1 MPADLHY
8 LVDAAQVGMRLD
20 AYLGAQDGM
29 PSRSACAH
37 LIAAGAVALNGET
50 CLSKKQAL
58 IEGDRLSVELPDEPE
73 AGDIIPQA
81 IPLDIRYEDDYLIVL
96 SKQRGLVCHPAH
108 GHVDGTLANALAYHC
123 GLDHL
128 GTLQGEDR
136 PGIVHRLDRDT
147 SGLMLAAK
155 DDDTQAALQNLIRT
169 RTLDR
174 RYIALV
180 HGDITLDEGTIST
193 GIARSTRDR
202 VKMAVSDDPFA
213 RQAITTFRVLE
224 RFEPMRGDDGY
235 TLVECH
241 LYTGRTH
248 QIRVHM
254 RHINH
259 PLVGDSLYGK
269 GAPGDRM
276 NLDLDRQFLH
286 SWHVRFS
293 HPVTGAPIVCADEL
307 PWDLAAALES
317 LHERS
322 LGRTPAGDAIVPQL
336 GLLEDDAAAEY
347 PPSGLTLS

>member
-1 MPADLHY
+1 MSGDVRY
-8 LVDAAQVGMRLD
+8 LVTSADAGQRLD
-20 AYLGAQDGM
+20 AFLGAQDSC
-29 PSRSACAH
+29 PSRSACAR
-37 LIAAGAVALNGET
+37 LVEAGAVAVNGEV
-50 CLSKKQAL
+50 CLSKKQAVAA
-58 IEGDRLSVELPDEPE
+58 GDRIEVELPEARE
-73 AGDIIPQA
+73 AGAVEPQA

-108 GHVDGTLANALAYHC
+108 GHNSGTLANALVYHC
-123 GLDHL
+123 GIDHL

-155 DDDTQAALQNLIRT
+155 DDDTQRALQDLIRL

-174 RYIALV
+174 RYIALC
-180 HGDITLDEGTIST
+180 HGYIAMDSGTINT

-224 RFEPMRGDDGY
+224 RFEAERGDEGY

-259 PLVGDSLYGK
+259 ALVGDPLYGK
-269 GAPGDRM
+269 GGDRA
-276 NLDLDRQFLH
+276 NLGLTRQFLH
-286 SWHVRFS
+286 SWRVRFV
-293 HPVTGAPIVCADEL
+293 HPVTGADIEERDTL
-307 PWDLAAALES
+307 PWDLAAALE
-317 LHERS
+317 EIEDRS
-322 LGRTPAGDAIVPQL
+322 MGRTEAGDEIIPQL
-336 GLLEDDAAAEY
+336 LDA
-347 PPSGLTLS
+347 

>member
-1 MPADLHY
+1 MSDVRY
-8 LVDAAQVGMRLD
+8 LVTSLDAGVRLD
-20 AYLGAQDGM
+20 QFLGNQDAC
-29 PSRSACAH
+29 PSRSACAK
-37 LIAAGAVALNGET
+37 LIESGAVDVNGET
-50 CLSKKQAL
+50 CYSKKQMVV
-58 IEGDRLSVELPDEPE
+58 EGDRIEVDLPEVRDSGALE
-73 AGDIIPQA
+73 PQA

-108 GHVDGTLANALAYHC
+108 GHESGTLANALVYHC
-123 GLDHL
+123 GIDHL

-155 DDDTQAALQNLIRT
+155 DDDTQRALQDLIRL

-174 RYIALV
+174 RYVALCHGYIAM
-180 HGDITLDEGTIST
+180 DSGTINT

-213 RQAITTFRVLE
+213 RQAITTFKVLE
-224 RFEPMRGDDGY
+224 RFEAERGDEGY

-259 PLVGDSLYGK
+259 ALVGDPLYGK
-269 GAPGDRM
+269 GSGRA
-276 NLDLDRQFLH
+276 NLGLTRQFLH
-286 SWHVRFS
+286 SWRVKFT
-293 HPVTGAPIVCADEL
+293 HPVTGRDIELHDEL
-307 PWDLAAALES
+307 PWDLAAGYDEIAD
-317 LHERS
+317 RS
-322 LGRTPAGDAIVPQL
+322 MGRTEAGDEIIPL
-336 GLLEDDAAAEY
+336 ILNE
-347 PPSGLTLS
+347 

>member
-1 MPADLHY
+1 MRDMAADLNL
-8 LVDAAQVGMRLD
+8 LVDACADGERLD
-20 AYLGAQDGM
+20 AYLGAQPSC

-37 LIAAGAVALNGET
+37 LIEAGAVAVNGGT
-50 CLSKKQAL
+50 CLSKKQA
-58 IEGDRLSVELPDEPE
+58 IAVGDRVSIELPEPVE
-73 AGDIIPQA
+73 AGPVVPQA

-108 GHVDGTLANALAYHC
+108 GHVDGTLANALVYHC

-128 GTLQGEDR
+128 GTVQGEDR

-155 DDDTQAALQNLIRT
+155 DDDTQRALQNLIRT

-180 HGDITLDEGTIST
+180 QGHIAMDEGTIST

-224 RFEPMRGDDGY
+224 RFEATRADEGY

-254 RHINH
+254 RHIAH
-259 PLVGDSLYGK
+259 PLVGDPLYGR
-269 GAPGDRM
+269 GSTRA
-276 NLDLDRQFLH
+276 NLELDRQFLH
-286 SWHVRFS
+286 SWHVAFE
-293 HPVTGAPIVCADEL
+293 HPVTGAPVVCADEL
-307 PWDLAAALES
+307 PWDLAAALDE
-317 LHERS
+317 LADRS
-322 LGRTPAGDAIVPQL
+322 LGRTDAGCVIVPRL
-336 GLLEDDAAAEY
+336 GLLDA
-347 PPSGLTLS
+347 

>member
-1 MPADLHY
+1 MSDVRY
-8 LVDAAQVGMRLD
+8 LVTSLDAGVRLD
-20 AYLGAQDGM
+20 QFLGNQDAC
-29 PSRSACAH
+29 PSRSACAK
-37 LIAAGAVALNGET
+37 LIESGAVDVNGET
-50 CLSKKQAL
+50 CYSKKQMVV
-58 IEGDRLSVELPDEPE
+58 EGDRIEVDLPEVRDPGALE
-73 AGDIIPQA
+73 PQA

-108 GHVDGTLANALAYHC
+108 GHESGTLANALVYHC
-123 GLDHL
+123 GIDHL

-155 DDDTQAALQNLIRT
+155 DDDTQRALQDLIRL

-174 RYIALV
+174 RYVALCHGYIAM
-180 HGDITLDEGTIST
+180 DSGTINT

-213 RQAITTFRVLE
+213 RQAITTFKVLE
-224 RFEPMRGDDGY
+224 RFEAERGDEGY

-259 PLVGDSLYGK
+259 ALVGDPLYGK
-269 GAPGDRM
+269 GSERA
-276 NLDLDRQFLH
+276 NLGLTRQFLH
-286 SWHVRFS
+286 SWRVKFA
-293 HPVTGAPIVCADEL
+293 HPVTGHDIELHDEL
-307 PWDLAAALES
+307 PWDLAAAYDEIAD
-317 LHERS
+317 RS
-322 LGRTPAGDAIVPQL
+322 MGRTEAGDEIIPL
-336 GLLEDDAAAEY
+336 ILNE
-347 PPSGLTLS
+347 

>member
-1 MPADLHY
+1 MAGDIHI
-8 LVDAAQVGMRLD
+8 LVSDAQAGKRLD
-20 AYLGAQDGM
+20 ALLGSLDGC

-37 LIAAGAVALNGET
+37 LIEAGAVALNGET
-50 CLSKKQAL
+50 CLSKKQ
-58 IEGDRLSVELPDEPE
+58 IVSVGDRISIELPEEEEP
-73 AGDIIPQA
+73 GVVVPQN

-108 GHVDGTLANALAYHC
+108 GHASGTLANALVYHC
-123 GLDHL
+123 GADHL

-155 DDDTQAALQNLIRT
+155 DDDTQRALQDLIRL

-174 RYIALV
+174 RYITLV
-180 HGDITLDEGTIST
+180 HGYVAHDEGTINT

-224 RFEPMRGDDGY
+224 RFDASRGDDGY
-235 TLVECH
+235 TLLECH

-259 PLVGDSLYGK
+259 PCVGDSLYGR
-269 GAPGDRM
+269 GNERADRG
-276 NLDLDRQFLH
+276 LTRQFLH
-286 SWHVRFS
+286 SWRVRFD
-293 HPVTGAPIVCADEL
+293 HPVTGETIECRDEL
-307 PWDLAAALES
+307 PWDLSAVLEE
-317 LHERS
+317 LAPAS
-322 LGRTPAGDAIVPQL
+322 LGRTEAGDEIVPQL
-336 GLLEDDAAAEY
+336 GLWE
-347 PPSGLTLS
+347 G

>member
-1 MPADLHY
+1 MSDVRY
-8 LVDAAQVGMRLD
+8 LVTSLDAGSRLD
-20 AYLGAQDGM
+20 AFLGAQDAC
-29 PSRSACAH
+29 PSRSACAR
-37 LIAAGAVALNGET
+37 LVEAGAVDVNGET
-50 CLSKKQAL
+50 CYSKKRVLAD
-58 IEGDRLSVELPDEPE
+58 GDRVEVELPEPTE
-73 AGDIIPQA
+73 PGAIIPQA

-108 GHVDGTLANALAYHC
+108 GHDSGTLANALAYHC

-155 DDDTQAALQNLIRT
+155 DDDTQRALQDLIRL

-174 RYIALV
+174 RYIALC
-180 HGDITLDEGTIST
+180 HGYIAMDSGTINT

-213 RQAITTFRVLE
+213 RQAITTFKVLE
-224 RFEPMRGDDGY
+224 RFEADRGDEGY

-259 PLVGDSLYGK
+259 ALVGDPLYGK
-269 GAPGDRM
+269 GTERA
-276 NLDLDRQFLH
+276 NLGLTRQVLH
-286 SWHVRFS
+286 SWRVRFT
-293 HPVTGAPIVCADEL
+293 HPVSGREIEERDVL
-307 PWDLAAALES
+307 PWDLAAAYDEICD
-317 LHERS
+317 RS
-322 LGRTPAGDAIVPQL
+322 MGRTEDGERIIPQL
-336 GLLEDDAAAEY
+336 LDE
-347 PPSGLTLS
+347 

>member
-1 MPADLHY
+1 MAGDIHI
-8 LVDAAQVGMRLD
+8 LVSDAQAGKRLD
-20 AYLGAQDGM
+20 ALLGSLDGC

-37 LIAAGAVALNGET
+37 LIEAGAVALNGET
-50 CLSKKQAL
+50 CLSKKQ
-58 IEGDRLSVELPDEPE
+58 IVSVGDRISIELPEEEEP
-73 AGDIIPQA
+73 GVVVPQN

-108 GHVDGTLANALAYHC
+108 GHASGTLANALVYHC
-123 GLDHL
+123 GADHL

-155 DDDTQAALQNLIRT
+155 DDDTQRALQDLIRL

-174 RYIALV
+174 RYITLV
-180 HGDITLDEGTIST
+180 HGYVAHDEGTINT

-224 RFEPMRGDDGY
+224 RFDASRGDDGY
-235 TLVECH
+235 TLLECH

-259 PLVGDSLYGK
+259 PCVGDPLYGR
-269 GAPGDRM
+269 GNERADRG
-276 NLDLDRQFLH
+276 LTRQFLH
-286 SWHVRFS
+286 SWRVRFD
-293 HPVTGAPIVCADEL
+293 HPVTGETIECRDEL
-307 PWDLAAALES
+307 PWDLSAVLEE
-317 LHERS
+317 LAPAS
-322 LGRTPAGDAIVPQL
+322 LGRTEAGNEIVPQL
-336 GLLEDDAAAEY
+336 GLWE
-347 PPSGLTLS
+347 G

>member
-1 MPADLHY
+1 MAGDIHI
-8 LVDAAQVGMRLD
+8 LVSDAQAGKRLD
-20 AYLGAQDGM
+20 ALLGRLDGC

-37 LIAAGAVALNGET
+37 LIEAGAVALNGET
-50 CLSKKQAL
+50 CLSKKQ
-58 IEGDRLSVELPDEPE
+58 IVSVGDRISIELPEEEEP
-73 AGDIIPQA
+73 GVVVPQN

-108 GHVDGTLANALAYHC
+108 GHASGTLANALVYHC
-123 GLDHL
+123 GADHL

-155 DDDTQAALQNLIRT
+155 DDDTQRALQDLIRL

-174 RYIALV
+174 RYITLV
-180 HGDITLDEGTIST
+180 HGYVAHDEGTINT

-224 RFEPMRGDDGY
+224 RFDASRGDDGY
-235 TLVECH
+235 TLLECH

-259 PLVGDSLYGK
+259 PCVGDPLYGR
-269 GAPGDRM
+269 GNERADRG
-276 NLDLDRQFLH
+276 LTRQFLH
-286 SWHVRFS
+286 SWRVRFD
-293 HPVTGAPIVCADEL
+293 HPVTGETIECRDEL
-307 PWDLAAALES
+307 PWDLSAVLEE
-317 LHERS
+317 LAPAS
-322 LGRTPAGDAIVPQL
+322 LGRTEAGNEIVPQL
-336 GLLEDDAAAEY
+336 GLWE
-347 PPSGLTLS
+347 G

>member
-1 MPADLHY
+1 MAGDIHI
-8 LVDAAQVGMRLD
+8 LVSDAQAGKRLD
-20 AYLGAQDGM
+20 ALLGRLDGC

-37 LIAAGAVALNGET
+37 LIEAGAVALNGET
-50 CLSKKQAL
+50 CLSKKQ
-58 IEGDRLSVELPDEPE
+58 IVSVGDRISIELPEEEEP
-73 AGDIIPQA
+73 GVVVPQN

-108 GHVDGTLANALAYHC
+108 GHASGTLANALVYHC
-123 GLDHL
+123 GADHL

-155 DDDTQAALQNLIRT
+155 DDDTQRALQDLIRL

-174 RYIALV
+174 RYITLV
-180 HGDITLDEGTIST
+180 HGYVAHDEGTINT

-224 RFEPMRGDDGY
+224 RFDASRGDDGY
-235 TLVECH
+235 TLLECH

-259 PLVGDSLYGK
+259 PCVGDPLYGR
-269 GAPGDRM
+269 GNERADRG
-276 NLDLDRQFLH
+276 LTRQFLH
-286 SWHVRFS
+286 SWRVRFD
-293 HPVTGAPIVCADEL
+293 HPVTGETIECRDEL
-307 PWDLAAALES
+307 PWDLSAVLEE
-317 LHERS
+317 LAPAS
-322 LGRTPAGDAIVPQL
+322 LGRTEAGDEIVPQL
-336 GLLEDDAAAEY
+336 GLWE
-347 PPSGLTLS
+347 G

>member
-1 MPADLHY
+1 MSDVRY
-8 LVDAAQVGMRLD
+8 LVTSLDAGVRLD
-20 AYLGAQDGM
+20 QFLGNQDAC
-29 PSRSACAH
+29 PSRSACAK
-37 LIAAGAVALNGET
+37 LIESGAVDVNGET
-50 CLSKKQAL
+50 CYSKKQMVV
-58 IEGDRLSVELPDEPE
+58 EGDRIEVDLPEVRDSGALE
-73 AGDIIPQA
+73 PQA

-108 GHVDGTLANALAYHC
+108 GHESGTLANALVYHC
-123 GLDHL
+123 GIDHL

-155 DDDTQAALQNLIRT
+155 DDDTQRALQDLIRL

-174 RYIALV
+174 RYVALCHGYIAM
-180 HGDITLDEGTIST
+180 DSGTINT

-213 RQAITTFRVLE
+213 RQAITTFKVLE
-224 RFEPMRGDDGY
+224 RFEAERGDEGY

-259 PLVGDSLYGK
+259 ALVGDPLYGK
-269 GAPGDRM
+269 GSERA
-276 NLDLDRQFLH
+276 NLGLTRQFLH
-286 SWHVRFS
+286 SWRVKFT
-293 HPVTGAPIVCADEL
+293 HPVTGRDIELHDEL
-307 PWDLAAALES
+307 PWDLAAAYDEIAD
-317 LHERS
+317 RS
-322 LGRTPAGDAIVPQL
+322 MGRTEAGDEIIPL
-336 GLLEDDAAAEY
+336 IMNE
-347 PPSGLTLS
+347 